1 MSIEIP
7 QLDEQTY
14 DELVDR
20 GRTLIS
26 SSAVEWTDFN
36 PHDPGIT
43 ILELLAWLTESHSY
57 ELDQITDS
65 HREKYLQ
72 LLGVQPTPPQPASVF
87 LDLSPADGQA
97 GRLPAETPLRADG
110 GSGTRTFETTHETT
124 LTDGSLAAV
133 VVDHEQGSETK
144 THANDTDGLQY
155 RAFGDD
161 PDPGSALALGFGVDP
176 FSSVEELSLFVD
188 FHDAD
193 LPHPAVDS
201 PDPTADSSDPSA
213 GSCDP
218 VTFEPSVD
226 LVWEYCRR
234 YPTVDREAQWE
245 PLTVTSDTTNSVYET
260 GFVTLDCPE
269 TWEPTAWGS
278 EDGGLFG
285 HQPGLVWL
293 RCRVDTAGYE
303 IPPQLDAIE
312 LNVVEASHRRH
323 RESTLDPATEGATGG
338 SRRYRFDHA
347 PVLSATVR
355 VDGEPWSEVADFD
368 ASAPGDRHYVLD
380 RQEGTVTFGDG
391 RAGRRPPVDATV
403 TTSSVSGGG
412 TAGNV
417 PETASW
423 QFSDGDQP
431 LGDARLAAVD
441 VCPKAATT
449 GGRPAESVDDA
460 LDRCKRDLRTPYRAV
475 TESEYATIADRTPGV
490 RIARTTVDLPVDA
503 GSPVSV
509 VVVPYAPP
517 DVRRPAPSE
526 GFQTAVQQ
534 QLDRHRLL
542 TDRVRVAA
550 PTYVGLDLSVSVTV
564 TDRYDSGGEQSAIEM
579 QLAAYL
585 DPIYGFDGDGWPFG
599 RSLTP
604 AELRD
609 QLTALPAVDHVDD
622 LSVRTVGDATVGTD
636 DTVRIDDHALF
647 AIERLQVDAT
657 VRDGGDR

>member
-7 QLDEQTY
+7 QLDELTY

-20 GRTLIS
+20 GRRLIS

-57 ELDQITDS
+57 ELDQVTDD

-72 LLGVQPTPPQPASVF
+72 LLGVRPITPQPASVY
-87 LDLSPADGQA
+87 LDLSPAEGQA
-97 GRLPAETPLRADG
+97 GRLPTGTPLRVDD
-110 GSGTRTFETTHETT
+110 GSGTQRTFETTHGTT
-124 LTDGSLAAV
+124 LTDRSLAAV
-133 VVDHEQGSETK
+133 VVDHERGPETK
-144 THANDTDGLQY
+144 THANETDGLRY

-161 PDPGSALALGFGVDP
+161 PAPGSALALGFDGDP
-176 FSSVEELSLFVD
+176 FVSADELSLFVD
-188 FHDAD
+188 FHDDD
-193 LPHPAVDS
+193 LPDPAVDS
-201 PDPTADSSDPSA
+201 PAPSTD
-213 GSCDP
+213 GRDP

-234 YPTVDREAQWE
+234 YPTADHDALWE
-245 PLTVTSDTTNSVYET
+245 PLTVTSDTTNSFYET
-260 GFVTLDCPE
+260 GFVTLDRPE
-269 TWEPTAWGS
+269 TWESTAWGS
-278 EDGGLFG
+278 DDSGLFG

-293 RCRVDTAGYE
+293 RCRVESAGYE
-303 IPPQLDAIE
+303 IPPQLDGIE
-312 LNVVEASHRRH
+312 LNVVEASHRPH
-323 RESTLDPATEGATGG
+323 RESTLDAVSGGPAVAAPT
-338 SRRYRFDHA
+338 YQFDYT

-355 VDGEPWSEVADFD
+355 VDGEPWTDVADFD
-368 ASAPGDRHYVLD
+368 ASGPADRHYVLD
-380 RQEGTVTFGDG
+380 AQQGTVTFGDG

-403 TTSSVSGGG
+403 TASYVSGGG

-423 QFSDGDQP
+423 QFSDDDQP
-431 LGDARLAAVD
+431 LGDATLAAVD
-441 VCPKAATT
+441 VRPKGAAT

-460 LDRCKRDLRTPYRAV
+460 LERCKRDLRTPYRAV
-475 TESEYATIADRTPGV
+475 TESAYATIAERTPAV
-490 RIARTTVDLPVDA
+490 RIARTAVDLPVDA

-517 DVRRPAPSE
+517 DVRRPTPSE

-542 TDRVRVAA
+542 TDRVRVVP

-564 TDRYDSGGEQSAIEM
+564 TDRYDGRGEESAIET

-585 DPIYGFDGDGWPFG
+585 DPIRGFDGDGWPFG
-599 RSLTP
+599 RSLRP
-604 AELRD
+604 AELRE
-609 QLTALPAVDHVDD
+609 QLTALPAVDHVSD
-622 LSVRTVGDATVGTD
+622 LSIRTVGDATVGTD
-636 DTVRIDDHALF
+636 GTVRIDDGSLF
-647 AIERLQVDAT
+647 YIECLQVDVAA
-657 VRDGGDR
+657 RDGGR